1 MENTIDELM
10 NNIVDTIK
18 DKPWPQVSAAELD
31 QLIDYYRD
39 LRASYEGGVKPRMKK
54 AEAAPAIKEK
64 LKELGMAKPKPSL
77 LRRL

>member
-18 DKPWPQVSAAELD
+18 DKPWPQVSPTELD

-39 LRASYEGGVKPRMKK
+39 LRASYEGGVAPRMKK
-54 AEAAPAIKEK
+54 AEAAPAIREK
-64 LKELGMAKPKPSL
+64 LKSLGMAKPKPSL